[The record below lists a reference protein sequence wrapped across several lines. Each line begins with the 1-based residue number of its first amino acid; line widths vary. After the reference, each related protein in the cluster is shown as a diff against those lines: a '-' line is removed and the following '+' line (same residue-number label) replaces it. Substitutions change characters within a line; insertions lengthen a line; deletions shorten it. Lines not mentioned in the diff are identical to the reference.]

1 MEIRIILLYT
11 KELSRTIINVYEI
24 TLPDKI
30 SNFKKPVDG
39 LPVVNLQ

>member
-1 MEIRIILLYT
+1 MEICRILYT
-11 KELSRTIINVYEI
+11 KELSRTIINVYVV

-30 SNFKKPVDG
+30 PNFKKPVDS

>member
-1 MEIRIILLYT
+1 MEICRILYT
-11 KELSRTIINVYEI
+11 KELSSTIINVNVI

-39 LPVVNLQ
+39 FPVVNLQ

>member
-1 MEIRIILLYT
+1 MEICRILYT
-11 KELSRTIINVYEI
+11 KELSRIIINVYVI